1 MVPSHNGK
9 GLFEGIQTRPWYLS
23 LNWWLNTLKHI
34 VNSATSLKSEF
45 KISAVEMKIC
55 SDLLAVFKTEIVE
68 ILWIQN
74 TIRIEITSMFFIY
87 FPSFD
92 SSNVYQAKDRSNV
105 TIHLMKNIGNTQEQQ
120 SDFAHPKKTI
130 YLVSCYF
137 YIIYS
142 WGINQLEKVKA
153 AKSAYL
159 RFWLRLVTFSFLWL
173 PITFPYPYPSLQF
186 LKIC

>member
-23 LNWWLNTLKHI
+23 LNWLLNTLKHI

-55 SDLLAVFKTEIVE
+55 SDLMLAVFKTEIVE

-74 TIRIEITSMFFIY
+74 NNIIEITSMFFIY

-105 TIHLMKNIGNTQEQQ
+105 TIHLMKNIGNTQEQ
-120 SDFAHPKKTI
+120 
-130 YLVSCYF
+130 
-137 YIIYS
+137 
-142 WGINQLEKVKA
+142 
-153 AKSAYL
+153 
-159 RFWLRLVTFSFLWL
+159 
-173 PITFPYPYPSLQF
+173 
-186 LKIC
+186 